1 MNEIFEETNKEFE
14 SEQLKKIFSKY
25 KKIIISLV
33 IGLLGIIIV
42 IISNKVIFE
51 NNAKKD
57 TAEYVLIENLI
68 RQKKFDEAKL
78 KLELLKNSK
87 ISIYRVLA
95 TNQLLELSKNN
106 TKEQILILDKAIKD
120 DRIDKNYID
129 LFRIKKAILI
139 FDYSKENEIFNLLN
153 PSDFKNSPW
162 RIMSLEILADFYISQ
177 KEEKKAKD
185 LYQEALNVKN
195 IPEIFKKSI
204 QNKIN
209 HIN

>member
-1 MNEIFEETNKEFE
+1 M
-14 SEQLKKIFSKY
+14 
-25 KKIIISLV
+25 
-33 IGLLGIIIV
+33 
-42 IISNKVIFE
+42 
-51 NNAKKD
+51 
-57 TAEYVLIENLI
+57 IENLI

-120 DRIDKNYID
+120 DRIDKNYRD

>member
-120 DRIDKNYID
+120 DRIDKNYRD